1 MRGIRK
7 LQALSPP
14 HIVWSPADSESASP
28 KWCGPHSFFEIHG
41 ISKTKTKTDQT
52 KRLAR
57 YAERGE
63 WKQQQLPRVI
73 GKVAPS
79 S

>member
-1 MRGIRK
+1 M
-7 LQALSPP
+7 S
-14 HIVWSPADSESASP
+14 
-28 KWCGPHSFFEIHG
+28 IHT
-41 ISKTKTKTDQT
+41 KTKTKTDQT

-73 GKVAPS
+73 SKVTPS